1 MFLRATQ
8 YYCDKESPV
17 DSLVHMVAIAGW
29 DDFISIA
36 GPPVPRAWLIGDSL
50 SEDLHDGEYL
60 WISYYDTVF
69 LKGNSYAV
77 SFVQPAVKDTIE

>member
-1 MFLRATQ
+1 M
-8 YYCDKESPV
+8 
-17 DSLVHMVAIAGW
+17 
-29 DDFISIA
+29 
-36 GPPVPRAWLIGDSL
+36 

>member
-1 MFLRATQ
+1 
-8 YYCDKESPV
+8 
-17 DSLVHMVAIAGW
+17 MVAIAGW

-36 GPPVPRAWLIGDSL
+36 GGPVPRAWLIGDSL

>member
-8 YYCDKESPV
+8 YYCDSESPV

-36 GPPVPRAWLIGDSL
+36 GPPVPGARLIGDSL
-50 SEDLHDGEYL
+50 SEELHDGEYL
-60 WISYYDTVF
+60 RISYYDTVF
-69 LKGNSYAV
+69 LKENSMR
-77 SFVQPAVKDTIE
+77 

>member
-8 YYCDKESPV
+8 YYCDNESPV

-29 DDFISIA
+29 DDFISVA
-36 GPPVPRAWLIGDSL
+36 RAPVPRAWLIGDSL

-60 WISYYDTVF
+60 WFYTMTR
-69 LKGNSYAV
+69 
-77 SFVQPAVKDTIE
+77 SFSREIAMR